1 MSFPTRSRREEDL
14 CSVCLFRGVQKGA
27 SSLIIFFSWSLWM
40 SSQSSPPAYSCGR
53 VARALHLNEAAQ
65 TAAPGAPQWGGQA
78 WVSSPSAAAPAG
90 TPPAQGANS
99 GHRKSAPRFMPSRS
113 ACSWMAAQCGR
124 RDNDWRCCQQVK
136 KKCLLLLSGSGY
148 SEAEAV
154 SHARTKLRYMAPAS
168 LSSLR
173 GIWGGRGGRGRLEV
187 GQRGAIQCSAWQR
200 EIFAPH
206 SAPAPSKPARCS
218 CSSPGIPHL

>member
-148 SEAEAV
+148 FSRSHKATIYGTCFIIISSGNLGREGRKREAGGGAKG
-154 SHARTKLRYMAPAS
+154 SDSMFSLTKGDLRTALGAS
-168 LSSLR
+168 AFKASTLQLLFTWHPTS
-173 GIWGGRGGRGRLEV
+173 V
-187 GQRGAIQCSAWQR
+187 N
-200 EIFAPH
+200 
-206 SAPAPSKPARCS
+206 
-218 CSSPGIPHL
+218 